1 MNFFI
6 IVEESKFDEMM
17 EREKTLQDLAKA
29 TRKQQENNRSTTTDT
44 LQTQALLSKAEKELS
59 VAVAKLEAEKADFA
73 EQRAKFDRDQRAM
86 MKKYRA
92 DAERD
97 INKQREGTR
106 NISINGKLF
115 NTLKKRYVVCYNR
128 EM

>member
-1 MNFFI
+1 MNFLI

-115 NTLKKRYVVCYNR
+115 NTLKKVY
-128 EM
+128 